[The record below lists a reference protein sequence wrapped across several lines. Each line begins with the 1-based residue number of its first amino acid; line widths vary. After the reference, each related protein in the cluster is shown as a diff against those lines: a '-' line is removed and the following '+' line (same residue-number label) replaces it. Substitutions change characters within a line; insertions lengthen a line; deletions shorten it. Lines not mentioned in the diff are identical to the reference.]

1 MLRVE
6 RAGRYTGLLNIR
18 ISGTTLVAA
27 GISLIIFAYLV
38 MRAAT
43 IAITHDE
50 ALTYAWHVTGGW
62 RDIVLYRTNGLPDN
76 NHLLYTLL
84 CKVSVQLF
92 GVSELTLR
100 LPAILGSLLYLIGL
114 NLCLKRI
121 IPGWRQVLGILT
133 AGTNP
138 YVLDFLGLARGYGL
152 GLGFTMIGLNALLAA
167 FACSPGK
174 IQSAPLKWSVLFLSL
189 AVLSNLSFLLVLA
202 AALCIISLSLL
213 YAGITLRLTPIP
225 SESPWVVLL
234 KILLPLIPLF
244 AYLIIPLSIIH
255 HQKLFEMG
263 GSTGFWVD
271 TVGSLLEGSIY
282 DSPWLADHRWLLEIW
297 LSVTL
302 LFLPL
307 GLWLL
312 HRSDK
317 QRFIALMVLSFLIGI
332 IVLESLAQHLLFNV
346 AFLQGRRGLYLIP
359 LFLLTSLILGHLPL
373 AESRWIGMV
382 GLLVG
387 VLVPA
392 ALGVTGLL
400 SANLRYVYDWQADAA
415 TRDIMLAVKQK
426 IDREK
431 PSQPL
436 HMRVNWNFEP
446 GTNFYRHT
454 MGIESSLLPLNRD
467 GVDGSA
473 DLYYGMSEDEE
484 SIMKYQPRLIF
495 RDSISDT
502 ALFERVNQPFMK

>member
-6 RAGRYTGLLNIR
+6 KTGKCIGPLNR
-18 ISGTTLVAA
+18 QISGPTLFAA
-27 GISLIIFAYLV
+27 GISLIIFAYV
-38 MRAAT
+38 AMRAAT

-62 RDIVLYRTNGLPDN
+62 RDIVLFRTTGLPDN
-76 NHLLYTLL
+76 NHVLFTLL
-84 CKVSVQLF
+84 CKISVKLF

-100 LPAILGSLLYLIGL
+100 LPSILGCLLYLIGL
-114 NLCLKRI
+114 NLSLRRI
-121 IPGWRQVLGILT
+121 IPGWRQVLGVLA

-152 GLGFTMIGLNALLAA
+152 GLGFTMIALNALLAA
-167 FACSPGK
+167 FAQSPGK
-174 IQSAPLKWSVLFLSL
+174 ILSAPLKWSLLFFAL

-202 AALCIISLSLL
+202 AALCIISLSLA
-213 YAGITLRLTPIP
+213 YAGISSRLSLMPI
-225 SESPWVVLL
+225 ESPWARLL
-234 KILLPLIPLF
+234 KILFSMLPLF
-244 AYLIIPLSIIH
+244 AYLIIPLGIIH
-255 HQKLFEMG
+255 QEKLFEMG

-271 TVGSLLEGSIY
+271 TVGSLLEGTMY
-282 DSPWLADHRWLLEIW
+282 DTPLLVDQRWVLEIW

-302 LFLPL
+302 LFIPF
-307 GLWLL
+307 GLWVLN
-312 HRSDK
+312 RSDK
-317 QRFIALMVLSFLIGI
+317 LRFTVLMVLATLTGI

-346 AFLQGRRGLYLIP
+346 AFLQGRRGIFLIP
-359 LFLLTSLILGHLPL
+359 LFLLISLVLGHLPL
-373 AESRWIGMV
+373 AVSPWIRAA

-392 ALGVTGLL
+392 VLGVNGLL
-400 SANLRYVYDWQADAA
+400 SVNLKYVYDWQADAGA
-415 TRDIMLAVKQK
+415 RDIMLAVKKK

-446 GTNFYRHT
+446 GANFYRHT
-454 MGIESSLLPLNRD
+454 MGIESSLLPLDRS
-467 GVDGSA
+467 GLDGSS
-473 DLYYGMSEDEE
+473 DLYYGMREDEE
-484 SIMKYQPRLIF
+484 TIMKYSPRLIL

-502 ALFERVNQPFMK
+502 ALFERVNQSFMR